1 MDIDSGEVTRLLER
15 ASGGDEDAA
24 DRLWNVVHH
33 ELRRLAAVVVARE
46 RPSADLQATVVVQ
59 EVYLR
64 LHRDVIEG
72 EGWTDRTAFF
82 GRAWR
87 VMRQILVDRARHR
100 ARVKRGGG
108 RRSSSLEVLPNELGS
123 LDPVGDDTELLLQSL
138 DELAS
143 REPRQHEVV
152 WRRFAL
158 GQTVEE
164 VAESMGLSP
173 RTIAS
178 DWRLGSARLRRSL
191 AAEEGGTR

>member
-1 MDIDSGEVTRLLER
+1 MAIDPGEVTRLLEQ
-15 ASGGDEDAA
+15 ASGGDGVAA
-24 DRLWNVVHH
+24 DRLWTVVHH
-33 ELRRLAAVVVARE
+33 ELRELAAAVVAGE

-72 EGWTDRTAFF
+72 DGWTDRNAFF

-87 VMRQILVDRARHR
+87 VMRQILVDRARHQG
-100 ARVKRGGG
+100 RVKRGGG
-108 RRSSSLEVLPNELGS
+108 RRSISLEVLPNELGS
-123 LDPVGDDTELLLQSL
+123 LDAIGDDTGLLLRSL
-138 DELAS
+138 DELAI

-164 VAESMGLSP
+164 VAESMALSP

-191 AAEEGGTR
+191 AFDQEDAV